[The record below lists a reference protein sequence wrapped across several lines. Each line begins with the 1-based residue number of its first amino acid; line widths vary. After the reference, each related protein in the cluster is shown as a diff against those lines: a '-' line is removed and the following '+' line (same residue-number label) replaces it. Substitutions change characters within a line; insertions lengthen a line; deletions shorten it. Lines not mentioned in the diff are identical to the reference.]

1 MHVPEDHTHP
11 KKDVAERKRE
21 RGTAHLV
28 RTCHAEV
35 QVLIGP
41 SHRRGQQAK
50 QRSQVN
56 GETWLYI
63 SVVIRDFREK
73 DGFLVCLLSKQC

>member
-21 RGTAHLV
+21 GGTAHLV

-35 QVLIGP
+35 QLLIGP

-63 SVVIRDFREK
+63 SVIGHQRLQRERLFS
-73 DGFLVCLLSKQC
+73 GLLTF

>member
-28 RTCHAEV
+28 RTCHAKV
-35 QVLIGP
+35 QLLIGP

-63 SVVIRDFREK
+63 SVIGHQRLQRERRFS
-73 DGFLVCLLSKQC
+73 GLLTF

>member
-35 QVLIGP
+35 QLLIGP

-63 SVVIRDFREK
+63 SVIGHQRLQRERRFS
-73 DGFLVCLLSKQC
+73 GLLTF